1 MCVHMVPP
9 CTGIENGF
17 LEVSDV
23 GRERG
28 SICLLGQIV
37 QRQGV
42 RLDNELARLG
52 SSRLVL
58 AR

>member
-1 MCVHMVPP
+1 MVPP

-28 SICLLGQIV
+28 VDL
-37 QRQGV
+37 
-42 RLDNELARLG
+42 LARAN
-52 SSRLVL
+52 SAK
-58 AR
+58 ARRGVG